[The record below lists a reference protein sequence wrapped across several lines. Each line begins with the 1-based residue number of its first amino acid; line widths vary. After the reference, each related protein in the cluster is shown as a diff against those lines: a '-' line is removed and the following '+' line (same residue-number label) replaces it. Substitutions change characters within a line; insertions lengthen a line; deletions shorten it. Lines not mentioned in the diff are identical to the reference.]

1 MLKWQQEVIKMGDKK
16 MMKAYMGLWGAIA
29 VVYGLWMALFMG
41 WDKYPYIIPTEADM
55 ALPAEEFIA
64 KFDGMLYE
72 PLFSSPVVYWI
83 WVAASTALL
92 ILYAVFIRKILF
104 ADKLNKATTVF
115 CAANL
120 IAGFAFITWYG
131 FLSFPEQ
138 FGNILTDVTASMLGL
153 RYPWYFRIWGVLAS
167 LSIFTNTLYMYRKN
181 NYKGKAGVIVTSL
194 GCAAIFVTVNV
205 PSAGLDLVM
214 TARCL
219 SHWATALIFAFLGA
233 AGVIIFLLHKFKQK
247 DKKYM
252 AATIIFVAVLI
263 LMLVLL
269 VPVGQSAFIENLPM
283 WVAYALLFIINFTS
297 FFDKKEIKVK
307 EKEAAKV

>member
-1 MLKWQQEVIKMGDKK
+1 MTDKK
-16 MMKAYMGLWGAIA
+16 LMNIYTGICGAIA
-29 VVYGLWMALFMG
+29 VVYGLWMSLFMK
-41 WDKYPYIIPTEADM
+41 WDQFPYIIPTDADM
-55 ALPAEEFIA
+55 QLPAEQFVA

-72 PLFSSPVVYWI
+72 PLYANATVFWLWVV
-83 WVAASTALL
+83 ASTIMLL
-92 ILYAVFIRKILF
+92 LYALFIRKILF
-104 ADKLNKATTVF
+104 AEKLTKATTVF
-115 CAANL
+115 CILNL
-120 IAGFAFITWYG
+120 IAGFVFITWYG
-131 FLSFPEQ
+131 FLSYPSQ

-181 NYKGKAGVIVTSL
+181 NYKGKAGVIVTSI
-194 GCAAIFVTVNV
+194 GCAAIYVTVNV

-219 SHWATALIFAFLGA
+219 AHWATALIFAFLGA
-233 AGVIIFLLHKFKQK
+233 AGVIIFLFHKFRQK

-252 AATIIFVAVLI
+252 IATIVFCAVLV

-269 VPVGQSAFIENLPM
+269 VTVGKSAFIENLPM

-297 FFDKKEIKVK
+297 FFDKKDANLIK
-307 EKEAAKV
+307 EKEVAKV

>member
-1 MLKWQQEVIKMGDKK
+1 MGNKK
-16 MMKAYMGLWGAIA
+16 MMKAYMGLWGVIA
-29 VVYGLWMALFMG
+29 VVYGLWMSLFMG

-92 ILYAVFIRKILF
+92 LLYAVFIRKILF
-104 ADKLNKATTVF
+104 ADKLTKATTVF
-115 CAANL
+115 CAVNL

-181 NYKGKAGVIVTSL
+181 NYEGKAGVIVTSL

-252 AATIIFVAVLI
+252 IATIVFVAVLV

-269 VPVGQSAFIENLPM
+269 ITVGKSAFIENLPM

-297 FFDKKEIKVK
+297 FFDKKGIKAKAKETVK
-307 EKEAAKV
+307 V

>member
-1 MLKWQQEVIKMGDKK
+1 MGNKK
-16 MMKAYMGLWGAIA
+16 MMKAYMGLWGVIA
-29 VVYGLWMALFMG
+29 VVYGLWMSLFMG
-41 WDKYPYIIPTEADM
+41 WNKYPYIIPTEADM

-92 ILYAVFIRKILF
+92 LLYAVFIRKILF
-104 ADKLNKATTVF
+104 ADKLTKATTVF
-115 CAANL
+115 CAVNL

-181 NYKGKAGVIVTSL
+181 NYEGKAGVIVTSL

-252 AATIIFVAVLI
+252 IATIVFVAVLV

-269 VPVGQSAFIENLPM
+269 VTVGKSAFIENLPM

-297 FFDKKEIKVK
+297 FFDKKEIKAK
-307 EKEAAKV
+307 EKETANV

>member
-1 MLKWQQEVIKMGDKK
+1 MGDKK

-83 WVAASTALL
+83 WIAASTALL

-233 AGVIIFLLHKFKQK
+233 AGVIIFLLHKFRQK

-269 VPVGQSAFIENLPM
+269 VTVGKSAFIENLPM

-307 EKEAAKV
+307 EKETAKV

>member
-1 MLKWQQEVIKMGDKK
+1 MGNKR
-16 MMKAYMGLWGAIA
+16 MMKAYMGLWGVIA
-29 VVYGLWMALFMG
+29 VVYGLWMSLFMG

-92 ILYAVFIRKILF
+92 LLYAVFIRKILF
-104 ADKLNKATTVF
+104 ADKLTKATTVF
-115 CAANL
+115 CAVNL

-181 NYKGKAGVIVTSL
+181 NYEGKAGVIVTSL

-252 AATIIFVAVLI
+252 IATIVFVAVLV

-269 VPVGQSAFIENLPM
+269 VTVGKSAFIENLPM

-297 FFDKKEIKVK
+297 FFDKKEIKAKAK
-307 EKEAAKV
+307 ETANV

>member
-1 MLKWQQEVIKMGDKK
+1 MTDSKMKK
-16 MMKAYMGLWGAIA
+16 VYTWLWGVIA
-29 VVYGLWMALFMG
+29 AVYGLWMALFMS
-41 WDKYPYIIPTEADM
+41 WDQYPYIIPTDADM
-55 ALPAEEFIA
+55 QLPAEAFVA

-72 PLFSSPVVYWI
+72 PLYPNALVFWLWVV
-83 WVAASTALL
+83 ASTALL
-92 ILYAVFIRKILF
+92 VCYALFIRKILF
-104 ADKLNKATTVF
+104 SKEITKLTTAF
-115 CAANL
+115 CVVNL
-120 IAGFAFITWYG
+120 LAGFAFITWYG

-153 RYPWYFRIWGVLAS
+153 RYPWYFKVWGVLAS
-167 LSIFTNTLYMYRKN
+167 LSIFTNTIYMYRKN

-194 GCAAIFVTVNV
+194 GCAAIFVTINV

-233 AGVIIFLLHKFKQK
+233 AGVIIFLFHKCREK
-247 DKKYM
+247 DKKYII
-252 AATIIFVAVLI
+252 ATVIFIAVLL

-269 VPVGQSAFIENLPM
+269 VTVGKSAFIENLPM

-297 FFDKKEIKVK
+297 FFDKKEKKEIKETVN
-307 EKEAAKV
+307 A

>member
-1 MLKWQQEVIKMGDKK
+1 
-16 MMKAYMGLWGAIA
+16 MMKVFMGLSGALA
-29 VVYGLWMALFMG
+29 LVYGLWMSLFMK
-41 WDKYPYIIPTEADM
+41 WDQFPFIIPTQEDAL
-55 ALPAEEFIA
+55 LPAADYVA
-64 KFDGMLYE
+64 KFDGMLQQPLYE
-72 PLFSSPVVYWI
+72 SATVYWL
-83 WVAASTALL
+83 WVAFSTVLL
-92 ILYAVFIRKILF
+92 FLYALFIKKILF
-104 ADKLNKATTVF
+104 ADKLSKGTTIF
-115 CAANL
+115 CMLNL
-120 IAGFAFITWYG
+120 IAGCAFITWYG

-181 NYKGKAGVIVTSL
+181 NYKGKAGVIVTTL
-194 GCAAIFVTVNV
+194 GCVAIFVTINV

-233 AGVIIFLLHKFKQK
+233 AGVVIFLFHKSAQK
-247 DKKYM
+247 DKKYIF
-252 AATIIFVAVLI
+252 ATVFFVAVLL

-269 VPVGQSAFIENLPM
+269 VTVGKSAFIENLPM

-297 FFDKKEIKVK
+297 LLDKKTDTKP
-307 EKEAAKV
+307 EKAKDKISSGV

>member
-1 MLKWQQEVIKMGDKK
+1 MTDNKMKK
-16 MMKAYMGLWGAIA
+16 VYIGLCSAIA
-29 VVYGLWMALFMG
+29 AVYGVWMSVFMR
-41 WDKYPYIIPTEADM
+41 WDQYPYIIPTDADM
-55 ALPAEEFIA
+55 QLPAEEFVS

-72 PLFSSPVVYWI
+72 PLYSNATVYWL
-83 WVAASTALL
+83 WVIFSTALL
-92 ILYAVFIRKILF
+92 FFYAWFINKILF
-104 ADKLNKATTVF
+104 AEKLTKTTTIF
-115 CAANL
+115 CAVNL
-120 IAGFAFITWYG
+120 VAGFAFITWYG

-153 RYPWYFRIWGVLAS
+153 RYPWYFKIWGVLAS

-181 NYKGKAGVIVTSL
+181 NYKGKVGVIVTSL
-194 GCAAIFVTVNV
+194 GCASIFVTINV

-233 AGVIIFLLHKFKQK
+233 AGVIIFLFHKFRQK

-252 AATIIFVAVLI
+252 IATIVFCAVLI

-269 VPVGQSAFIENLPM
+269 VTVGKSAFIENLPM

-297 FFDKKEIKVK
+297 FFDKKDSTVTPK
-307 EKEAAKV
+307 KEAVKI

>member
-1 MLKWQQEVIKMGDKK
+1 MGNKK
-16 MMKAYMGLWGAIA
+16 MMKAYMGLWGVIA
-29 VVYGLWMALFMG
+29 VVYGLWMSLFMG

-92 ILYAVFIRKILF
+92 LLYAVFIRKILF
-104 ADKLNKATTVF
+104 ADKLTKATTVF
-115 CAANL
+115 CAVNL

-181 NYKGKAGVIVTSL
+181 NYEGKAGVIVTSL

-252 AATIIFVAVLI
+252 IATIVFVAVLV

-269 VPVGQSAFIENLPM
+269 VTVGKSAFIENLPM

-297 FFDKKEIKVK
+297 FFDKKEIKAK
-307 EKEAAKV
+307 EKETVKV

>member
-1 MLKWQQEVIKMGDKK
+1 MGDKK

-104 ADKLNKATTVF
+104 TDKLNKATTVF

-194 GCAAIFVTVNV
+194 GCASIFVTVNV

-269 VPVGQSAFIENLPM
+269 VTVGKSAFIENLPM

>member
-1 MLKWQQEVIKMGDKK
+1 MSDKK
-16 MMKAYMGLWGAIA
+16 AMKIYMGVCAAIA
-29 VVYGLWMALFMG
+29 LIYGLWMSVFMR
-41 WDKYPYIIPTEADM
+41 WDQFPYIIPTEADLL
-55 ALPAEEFIA
+55 LPSAEFVA
-64 KFDGMLYE
+64 KFDGMLHQ
-72 PLFSSPVVYWI
+72 PLYSNAAVYWI
-83 WVAASTALL
+83 WVVISTA
-92 ILYAVFIRKILF
+92 ILFSYAFFIKKILF
-104 ADKLNKATTVF
+104 AEKISKGTTAF
-115 CAANL
+115 CMANL

-153 RYPWYFRIWGVLAS
+153 RYPWEFKIWGILAS

-181 NYKGKAGVIVTSL
+181 NYKGKAGVVVTSL

-233 AGVIIFLLHKFKQK
+233 AGVIIFLFHKSRQK
-247 DKKYM
+247 EKKYIF
-252 AATIIFVAVLI
+252 ATVFFVAVLI
-263 LMLVLL
+263 LMLILL
-269 VPVGQSAFIENLPM
+269 VTVGKSAFIENLPM

-297 FFDKKEIKVK
+297 LLDKKESPAN
-307 EKEAAKV
+307 EKTPARV

>member
-1 MLKWQQEVIKMGDKK
+1 MKDKK
-16 MMKAYMGLWGAIA
+16 LMNLYTGICGAIA
-29 VVYGLWMALFMG
+29 VVYGLWMSLFMR
-41 WDKYPYIIPTEADM
+41 WDQFPNTIPTDADM
-55 ALPAEEFIA
+55 LLPAEEFIA

-72 PLFSSPVVYWI
+72 PLYTSKTVFWL
-83 WVAASTALL
+83 WVIASTVMLL
-92 ILYAVFIRKILF
+92 LYAVYIRKILF
-104 ADKLNKATTVF
+104 AQKLTKTTTVF
-115 CAANL
+115 CVINL

-131 FLSFPEQ
+131 FLSFPSQ

-181 NYKGKAGVIVTSL
+181 NYKGKAGVIVTSI
-194 GCAAIFVTVNV
+194 GCASIYVTINV

-233 AGVIIFLLHKFKQK
+233 AGVIIFLLHKFRQK

-252 AATIIFVAVLI
+252 IATIVFCAVLI

-269 VPVGQSAFIENLPM
+269 VTVGKSAFIENLPM

-297 FFDKKEIKVK
+297 FFDKKEIKSA
-307 EKEAAKV
+307 EKETVKA